1 VGRVGFAG
9 LAGLAGLVGLGF
21 LVCAGVGLLAG
32 DGEGF
37 PVGRFLVGVSLFLT
51 RFEDIED
58 FFIFPSFV
66 LVHY

>member
-1 VGRVGFAG
+1 
-9 LAGLAGLVGLGF
+9 

-37 PVGRFLVGVSLFLT
+37 LVGRFLVGVSLFLA

-58 FFIFPSFV
+58 FFISPSFV
-66 LVHY
+66 WVRYWNQGISEKSSPQG